1 VTAVS
6 EGASPAGASAAKPPE
21 GTKSPEG
28 TKPPDGTSRPAAA
41 PPENE
46 GAEAP
51 PEREENPARAPATTA
66 AAPAPAIPT
75 PPPARPPKPSAPAAT
90 AATGEDARPAAA
102 PGGPANSAPRPR
114 PGSTETAALSTTT
127 APPIASD
134 GDFRIQLAAVRGQAD
149 ARRAWEL
156 FARDLAPALRG
167 IEPIFER
174 ADTVNG
180 VFYRVQIGPFARQ
193 EAAESLCEQLKQ
205 HNASC
210 FVIRR

>member
-1 VTAVS
+1 MR
-6 EGASPAGASAAKPPE
+6 PAGAI
-21 GTKSPEG
+21 G
-28 TKPPDGTSRPAAA
+28 
-41 PPENE
+41 
-46 GAEAP
+46 GA
-51 PEREENPARAPATTA
+51 
-66 AAPAPAIPT
+66 
-75 PPPARPPKPSAPAAT
+75 ARPEAQPRAA
-90 AATGEDARPAAA
+90 
-102 PGGPANSAPRPR
+102 
-114 PGSTETAALSTTT
+114 STETAALSTTT
-127 APPIASD
+127 APPIASN

-156 FARDLAPALRG
+156 FARDLGPALSG

-174 ADTVNG
+174 AETVNG

>member
-1 VTAVS
+1 M
-6 EGASPAGASAAKPPE
+6 GADVRPAGATSGAA
-21 GTKSPEG
+21 SPG
-28 TKPPDGTSRPAAA
+28 
-41 PPENE
+41 
-46 GAEAP
+46 
-51 PEREENPARAPATTA
+51 
-66 AAPAPAIPT
+66 
-75 PPPARPPKPSAPAAT
+75 
-90 AATGEDARPAAA
+90 
-102 PGGPANSAPRPR
+102 PRPR
-114 PGSTETAALSTTT
+114 AAATETAALSPTQ
-127 APPIASD
+127 APPIATD

-156 FARDLAPALRG
+156 FARDLGPALRG
-167 IEPIFER
+167 VEPIFER